1 MITVTERD
9 YDLKTWNTLNGG
21 EGVGEHSEENQN
33 NNKRR
38 NAILFARID
47 WIHLDFIL
55 T

>member
-21 EGVGEHSEENQN
+21 VEGHSEENQN

-47 WIHLDFIL
+47 
-55 T
+55 

>member
-1 MITVTERD
+1 MGG
-9 YDLKTWNTLNGG
+9 GG
-21 EGVGEHSEENQN
+21 EVRSEENQN

-38 NAILFARID
+38 NAILFAQID